1 MFEKIGGFKNINK
14 LGFREP
20 WPFVG
25 VGVKVKLGMKFFH
38 FVRLHGTR
46 SGYEIL
52 GLVGGGAKGGVLIEP
67 H

>member
-1 MFEKIGGFKNINK
+1 
-14 LGFREP
+14 
-20 WPFVG
+20 VG
-25 VGVKVKLGMKFFH
+25 VGVKVKLGMKIFH